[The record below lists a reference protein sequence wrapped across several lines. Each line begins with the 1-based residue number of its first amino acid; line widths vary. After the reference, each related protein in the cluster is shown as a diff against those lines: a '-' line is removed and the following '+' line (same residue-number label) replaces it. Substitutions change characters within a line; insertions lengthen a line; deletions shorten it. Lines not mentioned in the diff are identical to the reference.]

1 MSAKVV
7 TGTFSTAIRELL
19 GMGKKIYPINFDQD
33 EINIYWDGMNINHK
47 PTQIEFNNYMDKLL
61 TMDDEIYTNE
71 YSSNI
76 KYIGAFHE
84 NQRPLINLKNL
95 IDSKIIEKT
104 ETRI

>member
-1 MSAKVV
+1 
-7 TGTFSTAIRELL
+7 
-19 GMGKKIYPINFDQD
+19 
-33 EINIYWDGMNINHK
+33 
-47 PTQIEFNNYMDKLL
+47 MDKLL